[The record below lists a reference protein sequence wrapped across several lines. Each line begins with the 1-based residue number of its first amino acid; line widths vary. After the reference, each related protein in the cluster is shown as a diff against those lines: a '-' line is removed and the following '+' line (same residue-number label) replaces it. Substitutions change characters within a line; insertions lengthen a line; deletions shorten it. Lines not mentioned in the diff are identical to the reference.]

1 MATIPTLQIPQMGA
15 VSGGADFAPLA
26 QLGQVYQKA
35 QQDAANKQA
44 IAAFQQTGDTRAL
57 LGSGDM
63 SLIKLGTELEQQKRA
78 QQNADRSFGF
88 QQTEAQRAQQNTDR
102 GYGLQ
107 ERAATRAD
115 EAQSRADLNQ
125 PYTADPNNPGG
136 VIPTPGNITTDP
148 QAQLRVLA
156 LKREEERK
164 QRTQDAAIAGLK
176 PDTPEYRHFMATGT
190 YKDSGSNNLSEKA
203 GDKIAEKGG
212 VFEDFTR
219 LKDTYKEGYGGFG
232 SNMVA
237 DAVNTFSSKTGYGN
251 PERAD
256 WWRDYQ
262 TQKNIIRNKLFGSAL
277 TAPEKAEFDKSNVD
291 PSLSDRTIT
300 ENLKLQ
306 HDATRRA
313 AKKLVDFYT
322 ARGANPQQ
330 IEAALGMPVS
340 ALEKLAAP
348 AATASPAPAT
358 STASSSASAP
368 VVSPTSGGARQ
379 AVPFTDY
386 FK

>member
-1 MATIPTLQIPQMGA
+1 
-15 VSGGADFAPLA
+15 
-26 QLGQVYQKA
+26 
-35 QQDAANKQA
+35 
-44 IAAFQQTGDTRAL
+44 
-57 LGSGDM
+57 
-63 SLIKLGTELEQQKRA
+63 
-78 QQNADRSFGF
+78 
-88 QQTEAQRAQQNTDR
+88 
-102 GYGLQ
+102 
-107 ERAATRAD
+107 
-115 EAQSRADLNQ
+115 
-125 PYTADPNNPGG
+125 
-136 VIPTPGNITTDP
+136 
-148 QAQLRVLA
+148 VLA

-232 SNMVA
+232 SNIVA

-368 VVSPTSGGARQ
+368 VVSPAKRLKFNPQTGLLE
-379 AVPFTDY
+379 
-386 FK
+386 